1 MAFGASTAYFL
12 KFTKNKNPGPKQPA
26 MFLQENEV
34 SETQTRWWFQ
44 IFFIST
50 PTWGRFPILTNEY
63 FSIGLVQPPTSA
75 NIFESNPSEDSVRL
89 DARRC
94 AEDEGLLG

>member
-1 MAFGASTAYFL
+1 VKL
-12 KFTKNKNPGPKQPA
+12 KLGGGFKY
-26 MFLQENEV
+26 
-34 SETQTRWWFQ
+34 

-94 AEDEGLLG
+94 AEDEGLLGWKSSRLSVPEENQLTLVSLEKNN